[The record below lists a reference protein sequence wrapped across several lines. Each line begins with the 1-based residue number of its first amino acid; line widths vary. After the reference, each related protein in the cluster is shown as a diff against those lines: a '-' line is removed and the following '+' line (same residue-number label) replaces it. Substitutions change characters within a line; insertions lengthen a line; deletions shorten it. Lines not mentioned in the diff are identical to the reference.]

1 MTEFHKRKTINS
13 VSYTLQSLNF
23 AKRCCADD
31 ANLCEVVEINAGEKN
46 AQFEGVLDILK
57 ANNFDTQYRRQLESM
72 AASGTVGGYIRLEQ
86 ADILK
91 SGLIRGG
98 KIRLNYVDAEGI
110 VPLTVINNE
119 VVECAFTGTD
129 LAAGKEVDVLVIFVL
144 EKGKYV
150 ANTYYFED
158 NKNVPERDMSLQL
171 GEIKPFF
178 IMRTAEVNN
187 LDDMAGYGY
196 PKLYSTIPVL
206 EMTDLAY
213 NILFSDLDKG
223 EKIILVNE
231 LLCKF
236 DRTTGEPT
244 FTPEQKKYFIQYGEE
259 KHSDDKS
266 LVHEYNPEI
275 RIDAIT
281 KTLETCFSLLSMSF
295 GYGTKRYSFENGQIK
310 TATEYIGE
318 RQDAMQELNKQRYE
332 ATQYITAI
340 CRAIMW
346 FSNTFHET
354 AWNLESAICIQFDD
368 SYITDKQTEL
378 ETMRADA
385 ISFPQVQ
392 EFLVQYVMM
401 RLNCEREE
409 ALKYI
414 QNTEEPVDDLE
425 D

>member
-129 LAAGKEVDVLVIFVL
+129 LADGKEVDVLVIFVL

-171 GEIKPFF
+171 G
-178 IMRTAEVNN
+178 
-187 LDDMAGYGY
+187 
-196 PKLYSTIPVL
+196 
-206 EMTDLAY
+206 
-213 NILFSDLDKG
+213 
-223 EKIILVNE
+223 
-231 LLCKF
+231 
-236 DRTTGEPT
+236 
-244 FTPEQKKYFIQYGEE
+244 
-259 KHSDDKS
+259 
-266 LVHEYNPEI
+266 
-275 RIDAIT
+275 
-281 KTLETCFSLLSMSF
+281 
-295 GYGTKRYSFENGQIK
+295 
-310 TATEYIGE
+310 
-318 RQDAMQELNKQRYE
+318 
-332 ATQYITAI
+332 
-340 CRAIMW
+340 
-346 FSNTFHET
+346 
-354 AWNLESAICIQFDD
+354 
-368 SYITDKQTEL
+368 
-378 ETMRADA
+378 
-385 ISFPQVQ
+385 
-392 EFLVQYVMM
+392 
-401 RLNCEREE
+401 
-409 ALKYI
+409 
-414 QNTEEPVDDLE
+414 
-425 D
+425 